1 MPLCEVCNHTPWN
14 WDLHIEGIVH
24 KANVMA
30 YFLEDDITE
39 VKN

>member
-1 MPLCEVCNHTPWN
+1 MPLCEVCNHTPAY
-14 WDLHIEGIVH
+14 WDEHIETLVH

-30 YFLEDDITE
+30 YFLEDDKPE